1 MNTTLRFGII
11 GCGTAGHFHAKA
23 IHALDS
29 ALLTAVYDFSAAN
42 ARKFAAEYGAQVF
55 ENMEDL
61 LGCPQVDA
69 VCICTPSGLHAA
81 QALAAVAHMKHVLIE
96 KPLATT
102 LEDARL
108 VTEAAK
114 EAGVVVDVV
123 AQLRLSDAVR
133 RIREALAF
141 GKLGTLTLCQ
151 LDMVYYRSED
161 YYASSPWRGTWKM
174 DGGGAMMNQGIHGMD
189 LLLYLLGPVKR
200 VFGNVKTMAR
210 PIETED
216 TAAAILEFENGVVC
230 TVAATTSVYP
240 GSPRCLRICGTK
252 GTVTLTEDILTGWS
266 VEGEAREEGGQL
278 DYQSFSRPD
287 TVPVSAHLRVL
298 QDFAQAVHT
307 GRSPVST
314 AVDGFN
320 AVALIKSVYASSKT
334 GTPQVPDYITPDC

>member
-1 MNTTLRFGII
+1 MNTKLRFGII
-11 GCGTAGHFHAKA
+11 GCGTAGVFHAKA
-23 IHALDS
+23 IHALNG

-55 ENMEDL
+55 ENMDDL
-61 LGCPQVDA
+61 LACPQVDA

-81 QALAAVAHMKHVLIE
+81 QALAAIAHKKHVLIE

-102 LEDARL
+102 LEDARQ

-114 EAGVVVDVV
+114 DAGVVVDVV
-123 AQLRLSDAVR
+123 AQLRLSEAVR
-133 RIREALAF
+133 RIREALAL

-161 YYASSPWRGTWKM
+161 YYTSSPWRGTWEM

-200 VFGNVKTMAR
+200 IFGSAKTMAR

-216 TAAAILEFENGVVC
+216 TAAAMLEFENGTVC

-252 GTVTLTEDILTGWS
+252 GTVTLTEDLLTGWA
-266 VEGEAREEGGQL
+266 VEGEAREESGQL

-287 TVPVSAHLRVL
+287 TVPVSAHLGVL
-298 QDFAQAVHT
+298 RDFVQAVQT
-307 GRSPVST
+307 GGSPVSS
-314 AVDGFN
+314 AADGFN

-334 GTPQVPDYITPDC
+334 GMPQVPDYITPDR